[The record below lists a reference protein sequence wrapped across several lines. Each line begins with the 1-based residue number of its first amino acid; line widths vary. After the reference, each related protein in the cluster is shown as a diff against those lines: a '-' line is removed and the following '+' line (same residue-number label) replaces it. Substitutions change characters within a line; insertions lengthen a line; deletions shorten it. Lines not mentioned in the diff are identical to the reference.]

1 MNTKHNIVRVIKSLV
16 RCLPFY
22 LFTFLLLLS
31 ACSEE
36 NEAGT
41 EYANWQ
47 ARNSTFWNSLYAQAR
62 DSVAAGSANWKI
74 IKGWSLEDSLNT
86 GNTSYIIVQ
95 VLRHGTGRGCPLYT
109 DSVRVHYTGRLMP
122 SDSYADGYQF
132 DSSYGNAPSELTA
145 MPAKFYVGSL
155 VDGFATAVQHMH
167 IGDRWKVYVPA
178 ELGYRSTAQNAI
190 PAYSTLVF
198 DVALVSYYRKGTSV
212 PDYK

>member
-1 MNTKHNIVRVIKSLV
+1 MDTKHKIMHVVKSMV

-22 LFTFLLLLS
+22 LFAFLLLT

-36 NEAGT
+36 DVTDT

-47 ARNSTFWNSLYAQAR
+47 ARNTAYWDRLYVQAQ
-62 DSVAAGSANWKI
+62 DSIAAGSANWKI
-74 IKGWSLEDSLNT
+74 IKGWSLEDSLKT
-86 GNTSYIIVQ
+86 ATTSYIVVN
-95 VLRHGTGRGCPLYT
+95 VLRQGTGSGCPLYT
-109 DSVRVHYTGRLMP
+109 DSVRVHYTGRLIP
-122 SDSYADGYQF
+122 SASYPGGYQF
-132 DSSYGNAPSELTA
+132 DSSFGNATSEATA

-167 IGDRWKVYVPA
+167 IGDRWRVYIPA
-178 ELGYRSTAQNAI
+178 ELGYKATAQTSI

-198 DVALVSYYRKGTSV
+198 DISLVGYYHMGVKV